1 MPSVEKRPDS
11 VGSYGERVSE
21 FAAACGVNLFPWQ
34 RYVID
39 GLFAVDAAGKWA
51 ATEFG
56 LLVARQN
63 GKGEVLVAYSLAHLF
78 LFPRA
83 DNKRK
88 TIIYTAH
95 EVKIAADGFARIRG
109 VIESVPRLADRVA
122 HIYTANGQ
130 EGIVLKPRKGQALGD
145 RIKFIARSK
154 NSGRGF
160 SADVLI
166 QDEAQEESEAAHAAL
181 SYTQTSVPN
190 RQEFFAGTV
199 PEDGV
204 NDGAVFEGVRDR
216 GRSDAVSRTGWM
228 EWSLPGSQEPGAE
241 LDMSDEEGWAA
252 ANPSVGVIEGFD
264 LGRIAEELARD
275 TSPGAAIF
283 GRERLSVWPDRA
295 PDAEVVLNDLDMGQW
310 GEGVVPVRPAVGASV
325 VLAPVVADSGGYGSI
340 AGAWRLP
347 DGRIYVEH
355 LDTRVQTAWIP
366 QRLAELK
373 SELGASSVV
382 MDERKN
388 AAIIA
393 DMGKV
398 RLKYLRMNATE
409 VAAAYAMT
417 LEAVNTGRVVH
428 RDQVEVT
435 LSLRHAQPRKV
446 GAYGWTWEQSN
457 ESEPVSQAQAIT
469 NAIWA
474 VNNLEANPVKRG
486 VVRGYGG

>member
-1 MPSVEKRPDS
+1 M
-11 VGSYGERVSE
+11 
-21 FAAACGVNLFPWQ
+21 CGVNLFPWQ
-34 RYVID
+34 RHVME
-39 GLFAVDAAGKWA
+39 GLFSVDAAGKWA

-63 GKGEVLVAYSLAHLF
+63 GKGEVLVAYALAHLF
-78 LFPRA
+78 LFPRP

-109 VIESVPRLADRVA
+109 VIESVPRLAERVA

-130 EGIVLKPRKGQALGD
+130 EGIVLKPRRGQQMGD

-190 RQEFFAGTV
+190 RQEFFTGTV

-204 NDGAVFEGVRDR
+204 NDGTVFEGVRDR
-216 GRSDAVSRTGWM
+216 GRSPEPSRTGWM
-228 EWSLPGSQEPGAE
+228 EWTPEGSQDPETAAE
-241 LDMSDEEGWAA
+241 LDFSDEGNWAA
-252 ANPSVGVIEGFD
+252 SNPSVNEIPGFD
-264 LGRIAEELARD
+264 FETIAEQLARD

-283 GRERLSVWPDRA
+283 GRERLSVWPNR
-295 PDAEVVLNDLDMGQW
+295 PPEAEVVLNDLDMGAW
-310 GEGVVPVRPAVGASV
+310 AAGVVPERPSPGEGV

-355 LDTRVQTAWIP
+355 LDTRVQTSWIP
-366 QRLAELK
+366 ERLAGLK
-373 SELGASSVV
+373 AELGAVSVV

-428 RDQVEVT
+428 RDQNEVT

-446 GAYGWTWEQSN
+446 GAYGWTWEQSS
-457 ESEPVSQAQAIT
+457 ESEPVSQAQAVT

-486 VVRGYGG
+486 IVRGYGG